1 MSSIGESLQQL
12 RSKLQSLGKRGGG
25 GAASGG
31 SASKVDA
38 KAMLAWAKAN
48 PVIVASVAV
57 MVVVPAASWWFA
69 SDIHAAADEAA
80 SKRAQEFAALDK
92 LEKSSVEIA
101 LPGRAAE
108 QRTGVI
114 SARTVRAYQ
123 ELAERFRGDALELQS
138 MALERNRRSRDALV
152 ADVTVT
158 RANNNTVAEAVH
170 GKVIERAD
178 ATLQRLRA
186 GGPPDEQSVV
196 DQLQRTQDQFV
207 AREQK
212 PDRKSLTADEAERLS
227 KQLLERR
234 LQLYADA
241 ARNVSFYAERDDLG
255 LPLSSAEA
263 GKQPT
268 EAVLFGWQWR
278 LWIVED
284 FLEAVAAANAS
295 AKSVL
300 DAPVKRILSIQVR
313 EDVVPAAAKPAAAEG
328 EGGEASAAAPA
339 GPPPIDP
346 KAPVTYDFSRSFTGR
361 TSNHVYD
368 VRQLSVRMVVST
380 SRLPEVMDA
389 IARTNFMTVLSME
402 VRPADAFAAAA
413 EGLVYGPDAVSEV
426 RMTIESLWMR
436 QWLARL
442 MPRELQVA
450 KGSDGRTVDDPA
462 PAEEAPAA
470 EAPNS

>member
-1 MSSIGESLQQL
+1 MSSFGESIQQL

-25 GAASGG
+25 GGSGG
-31 SASKVDA
+31 SSAPKVDA
-38 KAMLAWAKAN
+38 KAMLAWAKSN

-57 MVVVPAASWWFA
+57 MVIAPAAAWWFA
-69 SDIHAAADEAA
+69 SDMHAAADEAA

-101 LPGRAAE
+101 LPGRAPE

-123 ELAERFRGDALELQS
+123 ELAERFRGDAVELQS
-138 MALERNRRSRDALV
+138 VALERNRRSRDSLFV
-152 ADVTVT
+152 DITVT
-158 RANNNTVAEAVH
+158 RANNNTVAETVH

-178 ATLQRLRA
+178 ATLRRLRA
-186 GGPPDEQSVV
+186 GSPPDEQSVV
-196 DQLQRTQDQFV
+196 DQLQRTQDQFI

-212 PDRKSLTADEAERLS
+212 PDRKSLGADEADRLG

-241 ARNVSFYAERDDLG
+241 ARSVSFYAERGDLG

-278 LWIVED
+278 MWIVED
-284 FLEAVAAANAS
+284 FLEAVAAANAPY
-295 AKSVL
+295 KSVL

-313 EDVVPAAAKPAAAEG
+313 EDALPAAAQPAPAEG
-328 EGGEASAAAPA
+328 EGGEAQPAAPA
-339 GPPPIDP
+339 ALAPIDP
-346 KAPVTYDFSRSFTGR
+346 KSPVTYDFSRSFTGR
-361 TSNHVYD
+361 ASNHLYD

-389 IARTNFMTVLSME
+389 IARANFMTILSME
-402 VRPADAFAAAA
+402 MRPADAFAAAA
-413 EGLVYGPDAVSEV
+413 EGFIYGPESVSEV
-426 RMTIESLWMR
+426 RMTVESLWMR
-436 QWLARL
+436 QWLAKL
-442 MPRELQVA
+442 MPRDLQVA

-462 PAEEAPAA
+462 PAQEAPAA